1 MSSAG
6 QHKNSGRPLGIRRRE
21 AIVALGA
28 SLAAASI
35 AGGRALA
42 KSLPRAPSADADE
55 AKRYHRERKYAQT
68 RYGRIAYVERG
79 RGAAVLLLHGFPLN
93 GFQWRG
99 VIPRLAAQRRCLAP
113 DFMGLGFTEV
123 ASGQKLAPGAQADM
137 LGAFLDSLGIGQVDI
152 IANDSGGAV
161 AQLFVSRYGARV
173 RTLLLTNCDV
183 ETDSPPESLVPIIDL
198 ARAGLYTE
206 LYLRS
211 WLENKELLRSSSDFG
226 RLCYSDPA
234 HPSDAAIVQYLG
246 PLVSSSERAALTNEF
261 AASLAPNPLANITE
275 ALRSCRVPTRIV
287 WGMSDTIFSPGN
299 IEYLVSVLPRVT
311 GIRKI
316 PGAKLFFPEELPGV
330 IAEEATTLWMDRV

>member
-1 MSSAG
+1 M
-6 QHKNSGRPLGIRRRE
+6 RRRE
-21 AIVALGA
+21 VIAAMGA

-35 AGGRALA
+35 GSRALA
-42 KSLPRAPSADADE
+42 KSLPRVSSGDADE
-55 AKRYHRERKYAQT
+55 AERYRRERKYART

-93 GFQWRG
+93 GFQWRS
-99 VIPRLAAQRRCLAP
+99 VIPRLCTQRRCLAP

-123 ASGQKLAPGAQADM
+123 ASGQRVSAGAQADM
-137 LGAFLDSLGIGQVDI
+137 IAAFLDSLGIRQVDI

-161 AQLFVSRYGARV
+161 AQVFVSRYGARA

-211 WLENKELLRSSSDFG
+211 WLEDKEMLRSSGDFG
-226 RLCYSDPA
+226 RLCYSDPS

-261 AASLAPNPLANITE
+261 AASLAPNPLAGITE
-275 ALRSCRVPTRIV
+275 TLRSCRVPTRIV
-287 WGMSDTIFSPGN
+287 WGMSDTVFSTGN

-316 PGAKLFFPEELPGV
+316 PGAKLFFPEELPDV
-330 IAEEATTLWMDRV
+330 IAEEATTFWMDQA